1 MFYLIF
7 MLFAINLLWIEIRHV
22 RKCEALS
29 LSKLRAT
36 DDYVKLIVGVL
47 ESHVMQLHADTCPK
61 GILHLDNRYVTAN
74 LRALLFESQITAT
87 L

>member
-36 DDYVKLIVGVL
+36 ADYVKLIVGVL
-47 ESHVMQLHADTCPK
+47 ENAC
-61 GILHLDNRYVTAN
+61 I
-74 LRALLFESQITAT
+74 
-87 L
+87 